1 MEIDSSAPVADL
13 GNITAI
19 APRLRVLHISDPTSA
34 PSLPREILALSAG
47 RDLTEALGRLEDC
60 RFVVATASA
69 RDGVLRRIKHNR
81 VAAVVVDLRAI
92 ETRAALE
99 STIAEVAL
107 RHETTAIIA
116 VVAHGRMATQFADH
130 LHVCDEVISDVDLSE
145 ERFLFALVRALE
157 RRSLSAQLAVARR
170 ELLLSEA
177 SLLLTLL
184 TATTPSVV
192 LDDDGKVVFANREA
206 ERLVAESRAAM
217 YGRRP
222 PAPFAGGIGTFT
234 LPDGS
239 VGTRRLHDILWE
251 RKSATLVVLV
261 RDAHDLERWREVQ
274 AHTAVG
280 VAHLDHADDAIGKLR
295 QLVQRPNVAGD
306 IVADVVAGLAKDLN
320 GARGTLAQIARRSR
334 ADERQR

>member
-1 MEIDSSAPVADL
+1 MEIDRSAPVADL

-19 APRLRVLHISDPTSA
+19 APRLRVLHTPDPASVPT
-34 PSLPREILALSAG
+34 PPREILALSAA
-47 RDLTEALGRLEDC
+47 RDLADALGRLEDC
-60 RFVVATASA
+60 RFVVTTAGSGEA
-69 RDGVLRRIKHNR
+69 VLRQVKRNR
-81 VAAVVVDLRAI
+81 VAAIVVDLRSVD
-92 ETRAALE
+92 TRAALE
-99 STIAEVAL
+99 RTIAEVAL

-116 VVAHGRMATQFADH
+116 VVAHGPIAAQIADR
-130 LHVCDEVISDVDLSE
+130 LHPCDEVISDIDLSE
-145 ERFLFALVRALE
+145 DRLLFALLRALE
-157 RRSLSAQLAVARR
+157 RRSLAAQLAVARR

-184 TATTPSVV
+184 TAATPSVV

-222 PAPFAGGIGTFT
+222 PTPFAGGIGSFT

-239 VGTRRLHDILWE
+239 IGARRMHDILWE
-251 RKSATLVVLV
+251 RKSATLVVLI

-280 VAHLDHADDAIGKLR
+280 VAHLDHADDAITKLR
-295 QLVQRPNVAGD
+295 ELVPTSSVAGD
-306 IVADVVAGLAKDLN
+306 IVTEVVAGLAKDLN
-320 GARGTLAQIARRSR
+320 GVRGTLAHIARRSR
-334 ADERQR
+334 ADQRQR